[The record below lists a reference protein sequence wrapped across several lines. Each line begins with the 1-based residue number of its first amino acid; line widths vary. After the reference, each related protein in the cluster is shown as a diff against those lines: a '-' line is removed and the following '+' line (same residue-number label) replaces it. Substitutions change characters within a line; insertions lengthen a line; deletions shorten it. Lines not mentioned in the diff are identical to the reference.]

1 MICDPPAPEIISL
14 RNWSPAARRRFT
26 KHVADHIKV
35 PLCYR
40 QVFRMHRAL
49 LRPIIV
55 LVLGLVLLAP
65 VFELFD
71 DGKDVEQGTDF
82 VLMLLCIFVSIGLFT
97 LCRRLV
103 SLLFQLFIIAKVAE
117 GVSGS
122 LPNQPIQ
129 VAVSPPKSLAAL
141 GSLRI

>member
-1 MICDPPAPEIISL
+1 
-14 RNWSPAARRRFT
+14 
-26 KHVADHIKV
+26 
-35 PLCYR
+35 
-40 QVFRMHRAL
+40 MHREL

-55 LVLGLVLLAP
+55 LVLGFVLLAP

-117 GVSGS
+117 YVSGS

>member
-1 MICDPPAPEIISL
+1 ML
-14 RNWSPAARRRFT
+14 RE
-26 KHVADHIKV
+26 
-35 PLCYR
+35 
-40 QVFRMHRAL
+40 L

-103 SLLFQLFIIAKVAE
+103 SLLFQLSAIARVAE
-117 GVSGS
+117 PASS
-122 LPNQPIQ
+122 YPPNQPIQ
-129 VAVSPPKSLAAL
+129 VAVSPPECLLLL